1 MESLS
6 LLRRRGHRP
15 AATACAQTPNQ
26 ILNVCEKGAFERTTQ
41 FVLKANKF

>member
-15 AATACAQTPNQ
+15 AATACAQTPSQ
-26 ILNVCEKGAFERTTQ
+26 ILNVCEKSAFDRITQ
-41 FVLKANKF
+41 FIIKANKF